1 MTEAVRILLIDDN
14 DSFRKMV
21 CRMLVA
27 AGYDV
32 QEAGNGK
39 TGLARYRQQRV
50 DVVVTDIVMPDM
62 EGLETIVKLR
72 REDPHVKII
81 AMSGA
86 DEKDGAYLQSALLFG
101 ARRTLQKP
109 FTKDELL
116 TAVTEV
122 LAT

>member
-1 MTEAVRILLIDDN
+1 MTEPVRILLIDDN

-21 CRMLVA
+21 CRMLAA

-32 QEAGNGK
+32 LEAGNGNI
-39 TGLARYRQQRV
+39 GLSRYRQQRA
-50 DVVVTDIVMPDM
+50 DVVITDIVMPDG

-72 REDPHVKII
+72 RENPHVKII

-86 DEKDGAYLQSALLFG
+86 DGQDGAYLQSALLFG

-109 FTKDELL
+109 FTQDELL
-116 TAVTEV
+116 TAVAEV